1 MSELRD
7 RVRRAADQYRPPT
20 DWRER
25 IDEHVRTRRRNRRLA
40 AGIVGLGIPIV
51 LLAVLV
57 ANVTLS
63 SDSQPAVNPPAQ
75 RCQPVGGP
83 DPTLFWRAEETP
95 TDVTSGVRASLRGD
109 AAFGPGIVGN
119 AFVLDGD
126 GDFVEVPDNRAPH
139 LGSKDFTISLWVRFT
154 STKGEQ
160 VLIED
165 WIETGPP
172 GGPKGWTLTKLKTD
186 VIGFGTNAGG
196 VDSKPLEI
204 PIDTWVHVA
213 VRRAGGELSTFV
225 DGQLVANGPMEYP
238 RRATDSTASL
248 KIGHRGSPADTPGS
262 RDRRGFFLDGSIDE
276 IAIFIGQGLSDGAIQ
291 RIFETR
297 GACLP

>member
-7 RVRRAADQYRPPT
+7 RVRRAADQYHPPT

-25 IDEHVRTRRRNRRLA
+25 IHERVRTQRRNRRLA
-40 AGIVGLGIPIV
+40 AGIAGLGIPIV

-63 SDSQPAVNPPAQ
+63 SDSQPAVNLPAK
-75 RCQPVGGP
+75 RCELESGP
-83 DPTLFWRAEETP
+83 DPTLFWRAEGAT
-95 TDVTSGVRASLRGD
+95 TDITSGVRASLRGD

-165 WIETGPP
+165 WIETKALS
-172 GGPKGWTLTKLKTD
+172 GPKGWTLTKLKTD

-204 PIDTWVHVA
+204 PSDTWIHVA
-213 VRRAGGELSTFV
+213 VRRAGGDLSIFV
-225 DGQLVANGPMEYP
+225 DGQLLASGPMEYP
-238 RRATDSTASL
+238 LRATDSRASL
-248 KIGHRGSPADTPGS
+248 KIGHRGSPDDTPGS